1 MNFTD
6 RDVTLTLTGFV
17 IFGLLAGAWVLYQQ
31 GKDLGYAWDE
41 TAKLRDR
48 VDHLEARLTDIIDWA
63 WESSPHD
70 RPQPELEPEAEPV
83 TAPIDVA
90 PATTPS
96 DAADMFAR
104 KAWLS
109 RRSYHG
115 THHTDSGGVPASEF
129 YKVEETS

>member
-1 MNFTD
+1 MTFTD
-6 RDVTLTLTGFV
+6 REVTLTLTGFV

-48 VDHLEARLTDIIDWA
+48 VDHLEARLADIIDWA

-96 DAADMFAR
+96 DAADMWAR
-104 KAWLS
+104 KATTLD
-109 RRSYHG
+109 RARHIG
-115 THHTDSGGVPASEF
+115 QHRA
-129 YKVEETS
+129 